1 MTNSDDSHCS
11 AGFSRRE
18 FLRASSLSTLGSL
31 YACDSGQLDPS
42 RPIADAISVPD
53 GVEDYHWDGIRKS
66 FILEDGTVYLNNA
79 SLGLPPRSVVEAV
92 TNGYRQISRDP
103 IAGKRILQETITDRV
118 KPLLAKLFHVE
129 NSEIV
134 LTRNASEGLYIQSEG
149 LQLASRDEVLITT
162 QEHPA
167 GQRPWMVRETRD
179 GIQVSEVFIPSPF
192 VSGDDVV
199 KRVENS
205 IKSETKALSF
215 CHVTRGGHRYPVKE
229 LVALA
234 KEHGL
239 TVLVDGAQAVG
250 QFPINLNDLGCDAYS
265 ASLHKWLL
273 GPIGT
278 GFLFV
283 SKSSHSSIQSPF
295 SPEGVQGDPGYT
307 PLGTTSLPVYA
318 ALQVSL
324 EMILTI
330 GLEKI
335 ENRCRFLSDY
345 LKESLEKIKGV
356 EILSG
361 ASPEISAPG
370 STIFEAEGVDAVN
383 FVTVMAEEHRMHV
396 DEHQRDGH
404 NAIRIST
411 HIYNTQEE
419 IDRLVNVL
427 GEEMKKAGR
436 NT

>member
-1 MTNSDDSHCS
+1 MT
-11 AGFSRRE
+11 AWGFSRRD

-42 RPIADAISVPD
+42 RPIADVISVPG
-53 GVEDYHWDGIRKS
+53 GVEDHHWEDIRKS
-66 FILEDGTVYLNNA
+66 FILEDGTVYMNNA

-92 TNGYRQISRDP
+92 TNGYREISRDP
-103 IAGKRILQETITDRV
+103 IAGKRMLQEIIAERV
-118 KPLLAKLFHVE
+118 KPLLAEIFKVE
-129 NSEIV
+129 TGELV
-134 LTRNASEGLYIQSEG
+134 LTRNASEGLYLQSAG
-149 LQLASRDEVLITT
+149 LKLAPGDEVLITT

-167 GQRPWMVRETRD
+167 GHRPWMVREARD
-179 GIQVSEVFIPSPF
+179 GIKVTEVFVPSPF

-199 KRVENS
+199 KRVETA

-229 LVALA
+229 LVVLA

-250 QFPINLNDLGCDAYS
+250 QFPIDLSDLGCDAYS
-265 ASLHKWLL
+265 ASLHKWLI

-278 GFLFV
+278 GFFFV
-283 SKSSHSSIQSPF
+283 RKTSRSSIQSPF
-295 SPEGVQGDPGYT
+295 STDLTQGDPGYN
-307 PLGTTSLPVYA
+307 PLGTISLPVYA
-318 ALQVSL
+318 ALQVAL
-324 EMILTI
+324 DMILTL
-330 GLEKI
+330 GLENI

-345 LKESLEKIKGV
+345 LKESLEKVKGV

-361 ASPEISAPG
+361 NSPEISSPG
-370 STIFEAEGVDAVN
+370 STIFEAQGVDAIN

-419 IDRLVNVL
+419 IDRLVTAL
-427 GEEMKKAGR
+427 REEMKKARG
-436 NT
+436 TT

>member
-1 MTNSDDSHCS
+1 MT
-11 AGFSRRE
+11 AWGFSRRD

-42 RPIADAISVPD
+42 RPIADVISVPG
-53 GVEDYHWDGIRKS
+53 GVEDHHWEDIRKS
-66 FILEDGTVYLNNA
+66 FILEDGTVYMNNA

-92 TNGYRQISRDP
+92 TNGYREISRDP
-103 IAGKRILQETITDRV
+103 IAGKRMLQEIIAERV
-118 KPLLAKLFHVE
+118 KPLLAEIFKVE
-129 NSEIV
+129 TGELV
-134 LTRNASEGLYIQSEG
+134 LTRNASEGLYLQSAG
-149 LQLASRDEVLITT
+149 LKLAPGDEVLITT

-167 GQRPWMVRETRD
+167 GHRPWMVREARD
-179 GIQVSEVFIPSPF
+179 GIKVTEVFVPSPF

-199 KRVENS
+199 RRVETA

-250 QFPINLNDLGCDAYS
+250 QFPIDLSDLGCDAYS
-265 ASLHKWLL
+265 ASLHKWLI

-278 GFLFV
+278 GFFFV
-283 SKSSHSSIQSPF
+283 RKTSRSSIQSPF
-295 SPEGVQGDPGYT
+295 STDLTQGDPGYN
-307 PLGTTSLPVYA
+307 PLGTISLPVYA
-318 ALQVSL
+318 ALQVAL
-324 EMILTI
+324 DMILTL
-330 GLEKI
+330 GLENI

-345 LKESLEKIKGV
+345 LKESLEKVKGV

-361 ASPEISAPG
+361 NSPEISSPG
-370 STIFEAEGVDAVN
+370 STIFEAQGVDAIN

-419 IDRLVNVL
+419 IDRLVTAL
-427 GEEMKKAGR
+427 REEMKKARG
-436 NT
+436 TT

>member
-1 MTNSDDSHCS
+1 MT
-11 AGFSRRE
+11 AWGFSRRD

-31 YACDSGQLDPS
+31 YACDSEQLDPS
-42 RPIADAISVPD
+42 RPIADVISVPD
-53 GVEDYHWDGIRKS
+53 GVEDHHWEDIRKS
-66 FILEDGTVYLNNA
+66 FILEDGTVYMNNA

-92 TNGYRQISRDP
+92 TNGYREISRDP
-103 IAGKRILQETITDRV
+103 IAGKRMLQEIIAERV
-118 KPLLAKLFHVE
+118 KPLLAKIFKVE
-129 NSEIV
+129 TGELV
-134 LTRNASEGLYIQSEG
+134 LTRNASEGLYLQSAG
-149 LQLASRDEVLITT
+149 LKLAPGDEVLITT

-167 GQRPWMVRETRD
+167 GHRPWMVREARD
-179 GIQVSEVFIPSPF
+179 GIKVTEVFVPSPF
-192 VSGDDVV
+192 VSGDEVV
-199 KRVENS
+199 KRVETA

-250 QFPINLNDLGCDAYS
+250 QFPIDLSDLGCDAYS
-265 ASLHKWLL
+265 ASLHKWLI

-278 GFLFV
+278 GFFFV
-283 SKSSHSSIQSPF
+283 RKTSRSSIQSPF
-295 SPEGVQGDPGYT
+295 STDLTQGDPGYT
-307 PLGTTSLPVYA
+307 PLGTVSLPVYA
-318 ALQVSL
+318 ALQVAL
-324 EMILTI
+324 DMILTI
-330 GLEKI
+330 GLENI

-345 LKESLEKIKGV
+345 LKESLEKVKGV

-361 ASPEISAPG
+361 NSPEISSPG
-370 STIFEAEGVDAVN
+370 STIFEAQGVDAIN

-419 IDRLVNVL
+419 IDRLVTAL
-427 GEEMKKAGR
+427 REEMKKAGG
-436 NT
+436 TT

>member
-1 MTNSDDSHCS
+1 MT
-11 AGFSRRE
+11 AWGFSRRD

-31 YACDSGQLDPS
+31 YACDSEQLDPS
-42 RPIADAISVPD
+42 RPIADVISVPD
-53 GVEDYHWDGIRKS
+53 GVEDHQWEDIRKS
-66 FILEDGTVYLNNA
+66 FILEDGTVYMNNA

-92 TNGYRQISRDP
+92 TNGYREISRDP
-103 IAGKRILQETITDRV
+103 IAGKRMLQEIIAERV
-118 KPLLAKLFHVE
+118 KPLLAEIFKVE
-129 NSEIV
+129 TSELV
-134 LTRNASEGLYIQSEG
+134 LTRNASEGLYLQSAG
-149 LQLASRDEVLITT
+149 LKLAPGDEVLITT

-167 GQRPWMVRETRD
+167 GHRPWMVREARD
-179 GIQVSEVFIPSPF
+179 GIKVTEVFVPSPF
-192 VSGDDVV
+192 VSGDEVV
-199 KRVENS
+199 KRVETA

-250 QFPINLNDLGCDAYS
+250 QFPIDLSDLGCDAYS
-265 ASLHKWLL
+265 ASLHKWLI

-278 GFLFV
+278 GFFFV
-283 SKSSHSSIQSPF
+283 RKTSRSSIQSHF
-295 SPEGVQGDPGYT
+295 STDLTQGDPGYT

-318 ALQVSL
+318 ALQVAL
-324 EMILTI
+324 DMILTI
-330 GLEKI
+330 GLENI

-345 LKESLEKIKGV
+345 LKESLEKVKGV

-361 ASPEISAPG
+361 NSPEISSPG
-370 STIFEAEGVDAVN
+370 STIFEAQGVDAIN

-419 IDRLVNVL
+419 IDRLVTAL
-427 GEEMKKAGR
+427 REEMKKAGG
-436 NT
+436 TT

>member
-1 MTNSDDSHCS
+1 MT
-11 AGFSRRE
+11 AWGFSRRD

-31 YACDSGQLDPS
+31 YACDSEQLDPS
-42 RPIADAISVPD
+42 RPIADVISVPD
-53 GVEDYHWDGIRKS
+53 GVEDHHWEDIRKS
-66 FILEDGTVYLNNA
+66 FILEDGTVYMNNA

-92 TNGYRQISRDP
+92 TNGYREISRDP
-103 IAGKRILQETITDRV
+103 IAGKRMLQEIIAERV
-118 KPLLAKLFHVE
+118 KPLLAEIFKVE
-129 NSEIV
+129 TSELV
-134 LTRNASEGLYIQSEG
+134 LTRNASEGLYLQSAG
-149 LQLASRDEVLITT
+149 LKLAPGDEVLITT

-167 GQRPWMVRETRD
+167 GHRPWMVREARD
-179 GIQVSEVFIPSPF
+179 GIKVTEVFVPSPF
-192 VSGDDVV
+192 VSGDEVV
-199 KRVENS
+199 KRVETA

-250 QFPINLNDLGCDAYS
+250 QFPIDLSDLGCDAYS
-265 ASLHKWLL
+265 ASLHKWLI

-278 GFLFV
+278 GFFFV
-283 SKSSHSSIQSPF
+283 RKTSRSSIQSHF
-295 SPEGVQGDPGYT
+295 STDLTQGDPGYT

-318 ALQVSL
+318 ALQVAL
-324 EMILTI
+324 DMILTI
-330 GLEKI
+330 GLENI

-345 LKESLEKIKGV
+345 LKESLEKVKGV

-361 ASPEISAPG
+361 NSPEISSPG
-370 STIFEAEGVDAVN
+370 STIFEAQGVDAIN

-419 IDRLVNVL
+419 IDRLVTAL
-427 GEEMKKAGR
+427 REEMKKAGG
-436 NT
+436 TT